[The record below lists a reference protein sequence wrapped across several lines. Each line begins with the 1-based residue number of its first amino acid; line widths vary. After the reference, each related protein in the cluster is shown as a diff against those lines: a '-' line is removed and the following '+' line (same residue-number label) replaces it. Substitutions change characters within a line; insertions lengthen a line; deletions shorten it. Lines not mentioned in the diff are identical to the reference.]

1 MRAFDILLAKV
12 DFDNEDDYKVR
23 PVLCLDKEGDTIIA
37 RKMTSNNPRPN
48 YPGEYLL
55 KDWKQENLH
64 KASTV
69 RMSKHVKLPNDYVLK
84 VIGHLSQRDEKEIRK
99 LLDTPYKESYNIDDE
114 IEDLYYNY
122 DAGDVS
128 QGVAFFNTSVSEE
141 VSMHK
146 YSYTGP
152 VYRFDNYFDEVFKP
166 IITSAP
172 SIDKAMSNIIF
183 RLKQKYDLKP
193 GTNLTIDKDRIEE
206 VETPSDDNIKH
217 DYCPECGYMLTDNGE
232 CPICDYGEEDLLEAD
247 NNEVV
252 YSNETDSLGNKLSVE
267 QARYFSNSKIRD
279 NSGKLLVCH
288 HGSDVTDILVFDT
301 SKPSSFFTTDRG
313 YAQDYANK
321 SDTEGKIYDVYLN
334 ITNPIDLSTKEQ
346 LRFIQ
351 EKYLPWAQEHN
362 IELPK
367 ELIMGKNV
375 PFNDLADGLFM
386 FLKEDRSY
394 DGIIVNEGV
403 EYAINKGRYSKAAN
417 TSYLPLY
424 SNQIKLITNTTPTKD
439 DNIDE
444 EFYNCINI

>member
-1 MRAFDILLAKV
+1 MKPFDIVSAKIY
-12 DFDNEDDYKVR
+12 FEDSKQFKYR
-23 PVLCLDKEGDTIIA
+23 PVLCIA
-37 RKMTSNNPRPN
+37 VKGNDVVVRKMTGKTVRNN
-48 YPGEYLL
+48 YPGEYPL
-55 KDWKQENLH
+55 KDWKQEGLN
-64 KASTV
+64 KSTVV
-69 RMSKHVKLPNDYVLK
+69 RMSKHITIPKSHIK
-84 VIGHLSQRDEKEIRK
+84 GVIGHLTKRDKIEVRK
-99 LLDTPYKESYNIDDE
+99 LINTPYKESYNIGDE

-122 DAGDVS
+122 DAGNVS

-206 VETPSDDNIKH
+206 IESPSDDNIKH

-247 NNEVV
+247 SSKVV
-252 YSNETDSLGNKLSVE
+252 YSNERDSLGNKLSVE

-301 SKPSSFFTTDRG
+301 SKPSSFFTTDKG

>member
-1 MRAFDILLAKV
+1 MIDAKFVIEEHNKLMKLSKRSSFDSSLISMSNLESAVNSVYQTFNGIDIYKS
-12 DFDNEDDYKVR
+12 NEQK
-23 PVLCLDKEGDTIIA
+23 CL
-37 RKMTSNNPRPN
+37 
-48 YPGEYLL
+48 
-55 KDWKQENLH
+55 
-64 KASTV
+64 
-69 RMSKHVKLPNDYVLK
+69 RMLYVLIK
-84 VIGHLSQRDEKEIRK
+84 CHAFTDGNKRTAVFVFLYMCEQLTVNFNFSPNQLIKLSRSIADN
-99 LLDTPYKESYNIDDE
+99 SMSWDDICSKFDSNE
-114 IEDLYYNY
+114 ML
-122 DAGDVS
+122 
-128 QGVAFFNTSVSEE
+128 EE
-141 VSMHK
+141 HMIMNK

-152 VYRFDNYFDEVFKP
+152 IYRFDNYFDEVFKP

-206 VETPSDDNIKH
+206 IETPSDDTIKH
-217 DYCPECGYMLTDNGE
+217 DYCPECGYMLTDSGE
-232 CPICDYGEEDLLEAD
+232 CPVCDYGEEDLIEA
-247 NNEVV
+247 NNTEEVV
-252 YSNETDSLGNKLSVE
+252 YSNETDSLGNKLTVG
-267 QARYFSNSKIRD
+267 QAQYFSNSKIRD

-288 HGSDVTDILVFDT
+288 HGSDVTDISIFDT
-301 SKPSSFFTTDRG
+301 SKPASFFTTDKG

-346 LRFIQ
+346 LRFVQ

-362 IELPK
+362 IRLPK

-403 EYAINKGRYSKAAN
+403 EYAINKGRYSKSAN

-424 SNQIKLITNTTPTKD
+424 SNQIKLITNTNPTKD

-444 EFYNCINI
+444 GFYNCINI

>member
-1 MRAFDILLAKV
+1 MYTLYIAKV
-12 DFDNEDDYKVR
+12 KFEENNKYKKR
-23 PVLCLDKEGDTIIA
+23 PVLVLRYSGDTAIC
-37 RKMTSNNPRPN
+37 RKVTSQPKRPN
-48 YPGEYLL
+48 YPGEVELL
-55 KDWKQENLH
+55 DWKKEGLH
-64 KASTV
+64 KLSVV
-69 RMSKHVKLPNDYVLK
+69 RMSKHLNLDKSDLLHKIGDLTDNDQERV
-84 VIGHLSQRDEKEIRK
+84 ENEIN
-99 LLDTPYKESYNIDDE
+99 TPYKESYNIDDE

-128 QGVAFFNTSVSEE
+128 QGVAFFNGSVSEE

-206 VETPSDDNIKH
+206 IETPSDDNIKH

-301 SKPSSFFTTDRG
+301 SKPSSFFTTDKG